1 MVIVCRCDGRRGS
14 AGVPRQ
20 AGRYNSPRRSSGLKP
35 PQSILDEIDRAD
47 RALRSANLL
56 IADGDIAGAVE
67 RAYYAAFHAARA
79 ALLSRGYG
87 QTDGQ
92 AMPKTHDGL
101 TGKFSQEFVKTGDIP
116 MEIGIALKQIE
127 NRRNIAEYSGDRIE
141 PEVAPEILAKAA
153 CFVSAI
159 KEMTVTT

>member
-1 MVIVCRCDGRRGS
+1 
-14 AGVPRQ
+14 
-20 AGRYNSPRRSSGLKP
+20 
-35 PQSILDEIDRAD
+35 
-47 RALRSANLL
+47 
-56 IADGDIAGAVE
+56 
-67 RAYYAAFHAARA
+67 
-79 ALLSRGYG
+79 
-87 QTDGQ
+87 
-92 AMPKTHDGL
+92 MPKTHDGL
-101 TGKFSQEFVKTGDIP
+101 TGRFSQEFVKTGDIP